1 MTLASHS
8 GPITALDFSEPYGL
22 LVTAS
27 QDESTRLWDLTSG
40 EEIAFLRG
48 HTGWCQ
54 LCSLLNQLFITSLF
68 AGVVKCLQVE
78 GDACVSGGS
87 DSTIRIWDLRAVE
100 EEEEAL
106 NQSFVGSEASSPQST
121 LPSIP
126 DGDADEE
133 EDAAVF
139 IERPRSQA
147 TARSRPQGCVRT
159 LEGHSKAV
167 SSLYFEDSCLVSGAS
182 DKTIRQWDINTGQ
195 CVLTMDILWA
205 ISHPH
210 PQPRSSPNSQSSRG
224 ATFTVPGLPGGS
236 LLSAASNTF
245 SFPSPPSADGSWDM
259 YLDFVGG
266 VQFWGYALV
275 SGSGDGAVRMWDSE
289 PSFTP
294 NFLVSHLWFQ

>member
-1 MTLASHS
+1 M
-8 GPITALDFSEPYGL
+8 
-22 LVTAS
+22 
-27 QDESTRLWDLTSG
+27 
-40 EEIAFLRG
+40 
-48 HTGWCQ
+48 
-54 LCSLLNQLFITSLF
+54 
-68 AGVVKCLQVE
+68 VKCLQVE
-78 GDACVSGGS
+78 GNTCVSGGS
-87 DSTIRIWDLRAVE
+87 DNTIRIWDLRAVE
-100 EEEEAL
+100 EEEDAL
-106 NQSFVGSEASSPQST
+106 NQTFVGSSAASSPRST

-126 DGDADEE
+126 DGDADEG

-139 IERPRSQA
+139 VERPRSHPA
-147 TARSRPQGCVRT
+147 PLPRPRGCVRT

-182 DKTIRQWDINTGQ
+182 DKTIRQWDITTGQ

-210 PQPRSSPNSQSSRG
+210 PQPSQSSRNTG
-224 ATFTVPGLPGGS
+224 FANSGLPGAS

-245 SFPSPPSADGSWDM
+245 SFPTPPSSDGSWDM

-289 PSFTP
+289 
-294 NFLVSHLWFQ
+294 